1 MSRLV
6 LGPLQVCQR
15 SAGGEEDRDAYVI
28 SNLQIIKDELYAN
41 SIRIAQV
48 RPIEGRYTISAV
60 PTMKPPPTQIS
71 SSPVIVKIPTTKLM
85 LRFPS
90 RAISI
95 PVAALLFCSLLDLK
109 EAQMPVP
116 RTSR

>member
-1 MSRLV
+1 MEMKEGVRCWRLR
-6 LGPLQVCQR
+6 GRTRADSPR
-15 SAGGEEDRDAYVI
+15 SYGDGEPYEVMFQSKAWTQKKETLKKAHIICGILRQAYC
-28 SNLQIIKDELYAN
+28 Y
-41 SIRIAQV
+41 
-48 RPIEGRYTISAV
+48 
-60 PTMKPPPTQIS
+60 IS